1 MMYDDLVGV
10 PYVAK
15 GRSMAG
21 LDCAGLV
28 MEVYRRLGIIIGD
41 PSVDPA
47 AYAVAAAVI
56 DEVSRSRDW
65 TRIPEPE
72 VSCIVVIQQHPAFIQ
87 HLGVYVGGGLFLHAV
102 APVGVITSSLH
113 ETMYRDQIRG
123 FYRYAG

>member
-15 GRSMAG
+15 GRSPRG

-28 MEVYRRLGIIIGD
+28 IEVYRRLGITIED
-41 PSVDPA
+41 PAVDPA
-47 AYAVAAAVI
+47 EYAVAAAVI
-56 DEVSRSRDW
+56 DAVSKSRDW
-65 TRIPEPE
+65 VRIPEPE
-72 VSCIVVIQQHPAFIQ
+72 VSCVVVIQQHPEFVQ

-102 APVGVITSSLH
+102 APIGVTTSSLH
-113 ETMYRDQIRG
+113 DSMYRDQIRG